1 MIINDDS
8 YVHYKNANEDMV
20 PALWSCSQL
29 SSIWNHGTCGQFRS
43 RMVFQSF
50 KDLTKFII
58 EKGLNLEE
66 FSTTVWMVWSRINL
80 LRTRSKPFLIQ

>member
-1 MIINDDS
+1 MISNDDS
-8 YVHYKNANEDMV
+8 CDHYKNANEDMV

-29 SSIWNHGTCGQFRS
+29 SPIWNHDTCGRFRS